1 MKTLWITVG
10 LSIIGGVG
18 TALLA
23 DVFLN
28 ERVAIVGTFVGLEY
42 SLNEG
47 IAFGMRIPGSLQFIL
62 ILAALFFVACY
73 ARKEATTF
81 LSQIGFG
88 LILGGGIANVIDR
101 LADGFVTD
109 MIQVGTF
116 PVFNIADSC
125 ITIGIVLL
133 FYEMVVRSRGA

>member
-10 LSIIGGVG
+10 LSVIGATGA
-18 TALLA
+18 ALLT
-23 DVFLN
+23 DVYLVD
-28 ERVAIVGTFVGLEY
+28 RIAIAGSFIGLEY

-47 IAFGMRIPGSLQFIL
+47 IAFGMHIPGALQFIL
-62 ILAALFFVACY
+62 ILAALFFVGWY
-73 ARKEATTF
+73 ALREAKTQ

-88 LILGGGIANVIDR
+88 LIIGGGIANVIDR

-116 PVFNIADSC
+116 PIFNVADSC

-133 FYEMVVRSRGA
+133 FYEMVVRSRRA